1 MADHPQQTVIGPD
14 THIKGDMT
22 FENTARLLGSFE
34 GRIAAKGEL
43 QIADS
48 AVCRAAVEAGKV
60 SIDGQVEGN
69 VTARDR
75 VELSAKARMKGDLIA
90 TKLVVVEGATFTG
103 HVTVGPDAAKNA
115 KPMDL
120 DIRSEVKP
128 MAGVAKPEVAK
139 PGEPMKR

>member
-128 MAGVAKPEVAK
+128 MGGVAKPEVAK